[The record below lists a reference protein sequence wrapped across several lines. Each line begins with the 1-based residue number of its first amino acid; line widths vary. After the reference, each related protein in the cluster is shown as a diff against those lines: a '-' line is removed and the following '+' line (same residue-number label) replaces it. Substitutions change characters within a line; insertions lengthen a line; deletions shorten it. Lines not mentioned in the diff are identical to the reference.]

1 MPTSNIVLAVRRV
14 AYSSLTTD
22 LRVAPKSDNKCIA
35 GNLFVPPARLITTPR
50 ACTSWYEETL
60 EVQRVAV
67 IFTWLV
73 KLGEPCCP
81 AEADSSGELVEGV
94 WVLVAV
100 RNYAD
105 ALVVLG
111 P

>member
-1 MPTSNIVLAVRRV
+1 MPTSNIVFAVRRV
-14 AYSSLTTD
+14 AYNSLTTD
-22 LRVAPKSDNKCIA
+22 LRIAPEFDNKCIA
-35 GNLFVPPARLITTPR
+35 GNLLVPPATPITTPR

-60 EVQRVAV
+60 EVQRVPV

-73 KLGEPCCP
+73 KPGEPCCP
-81 AEADSSGELVEGV
+81 AKADSSGELVEGV
-94 WVLVAV
+94 LVLVTV
-100 RNYAD
+100 RTYAD